1 MVAPRVRTRRLG
13 CELHELRTTL
23 SVVAKWL
30 YPGSVA
36 VRDVISTV
44 LDVNSDFQVLVEHAI
59 AHGVDE
65 KTART
70 AAGRI
75 VSGDVR
81 LLGFSGKLA
90 SGKDSVAAG
99 VVRRLKL
106 DPVVH
111 YSFAKPLKDEVD
123 EVLALLR
130 QGSAEQVP
138 AALQVNSGSRL
149 DEVIDSARKALQ
161 DDPTCDARTRTPDMR
176 RVLQLWGTEIRRA
189 QDYDYWVKRA
199 TVAVMGHVADGSH
212 VFYTDGRFPNEIT
225 SSQQIGFVVFRLQV
239 DPAVQAQRLSHRD
252 GLELDPSAQVHPSET
267 ALDDFSGFDLLVDNN
282 GPFEHTVN
290 IVVEWLQAR

>member
-1 MVAPRVRTRRLG
+1 MVAPRRRTRLLG
-13 CELHELRTTL
+13 CELHKIRTAF
-23 SVVAKWL
+23 SGVATWSN
-30 YPGSVA
+30 PWSVA
-36 VRDVISTV
+36 DRGVVGTV
-44 LDVNSDFQVLVEHAI
+44 VDVNSDIQVLVEHAI

-65 KTART
+65 KTARS

-99 VVRRLKL
+99 VVRRLRL

-111 YSFAKPLKDEVD
+111 YSFAQPLKDEVD

-130 QGSAEQVP
+130 QGSADRVSS
-138 AALQVNSGSRL
+138 ALQVAPGSRL
-149 DEVIDSARKALQ
+149 DEFLDTARKALL

-199 TVAVMGHVADGSH
+199 TVAVMRHVAKGSH

-252 GLELDPSAQVHPSET
+252 GLELDPSVQVHPSET
-267 ALDDFSGFDLLVDNN
+267 ALDDFTGFDLLVDNN